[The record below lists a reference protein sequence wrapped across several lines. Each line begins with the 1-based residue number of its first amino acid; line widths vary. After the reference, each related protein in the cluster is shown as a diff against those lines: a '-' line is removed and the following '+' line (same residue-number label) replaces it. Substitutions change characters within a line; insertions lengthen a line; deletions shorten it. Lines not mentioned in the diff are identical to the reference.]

1 MTVRW
6 MRTSWIVAAAA
17 ALAMGATALPAPVQQ
32 KPIVTSFGIGEGPA
46 VITHHRIEA
55 GGKLLQY
62 TAEAGRI
69 AIRDVETGEPH
80 GYIFYVAYR
89 VPSAGK
95 PRPVTFVWNGGPG
108 SSSTLLHFFVAGPKR
123 AEGDR
128 LVDNGD
134 TWLTDTDLVFVDP
147 VGTGFSRPAKPEYA
161 SEFYGTLGDAA
172 SVTEFVRCWLLLHDA
187 ENAPL
192 ILVGESYGGP
202 RAAAVSYALEK
213 RGIRVNGA
221 VLISGG
227 AGLNTEYCPA
237 PLREALYVA
246 DLSATALFYG
256 KTSPA
261 LGKDRDEVRREA
273 EAWGRETYAPA
284 LAKAGQLSDN
294 ERAAVIAQLSR
305 FTGLPA
311 DRLDPKSLVVT
322 PREFATGLLKDRG
335 RTLQTFDMRK
345 SVATGSS
352 PAVEHIA
359 AKAAIL
365 RYLRDDL
372 GYRVDL
378 PYLDQ
383 GLGSLEE
390 GFAPSG
396 TYPQT
401 TNARWNYA
409 TAPITP
415 EAYKAIVAEAIKRG
429 GGPPR
434 YGPPLPA
441 IEEAIAIDPRMKVM
455 IASGIYDLTT
465 ACSVDQEIARHLPPQ
480 LEQAMTFKCY
490 VGGHMMYRDPSTRP
504 QFTRDVKALIAASR

>member
-1 MTVRW
+1 MTAKWVRAGV
-6 MRTSWIVAAAA
+6 MVAAAAA
-17 ALAMGATALPAPVQQ
+17 ALAMAPPAPVQQ
-32 KPIVTSFGIGEGPA
+32 RPVVASLAIGEEPA
-46 VITHHRIEA
+46 VITRHRIETET
-55 GGKLLQY
+55 KVLQY

-80 GYIFYVAYR
+80 GYIFYIAYR
-89 VPSAGK
+89 VPSGGK

-108 SSSTLLHFFVAGPKR
+108 SSSALLHFYVAGPKR
-123 AEGDR
+123 AEGGH
-128 LVDNGD
+128 LVDNRE
-134 TWLTDTDLVFVDP
+134 TWLAGTDLVFVDP
-147 VGTGFSRPAKPEYA
+147 VGTGFGRPAKPEYA
-161 SEFYGTLGDAA
+161 AEFYGTLGDAA

-187 ENAPL
+187 QDAPL
-192 ILVGESYGGP
+192 FLVGESYGGP

-227 AGLNTEYCPA
+227 AGLNTDYCP
-237 PLREALYVA
+237 PSLREALYVA

-261 LGKDRDEVRREA
+261 LGKDRDTVRREA
-273 EAWGRETYAPA
+273 EAWGRQTYAPA
-284 LAKAGQLSDN
+284 LANAAQLSEG
-294 ERAAVIAQLSR
+294 ERAAVIAQLSG

-311 DRLDPKSLVVT
+311 DRLDAKTLVVT
-322 PREFATGLLKDRG
+322 PREFATGLLKDER

-345 SVATGSS
+345 SVATGSV
-352 PAVEHIA
+352 PAVEEIGT
-359 AKAAIL
+359 KGAIL

-396 TYPQT
+396 TYPQS

-409 TAPITP
+409 TAPISP
-415 EAYKAIVAEAIKRG
+415 EAYKAIIAEASKRG

-441 IEEAIAIDPRMKVM
+441 IEEAIAIDPRIKVM
-455 IASGIYDLTT
+455 VASGIYDLTT
-465 ACSVDQEIARHLPPQ
+465 ACTVDREIARHLPPK
-480 LEQAMTFKCY
+480 LERAITFKCY
-490 VGGHMMYRDPSTRP
+490 AGGHMMYRNPPIRL
-504 QFTRDVKALIAASR
+504 QLTRDVMALIAASR